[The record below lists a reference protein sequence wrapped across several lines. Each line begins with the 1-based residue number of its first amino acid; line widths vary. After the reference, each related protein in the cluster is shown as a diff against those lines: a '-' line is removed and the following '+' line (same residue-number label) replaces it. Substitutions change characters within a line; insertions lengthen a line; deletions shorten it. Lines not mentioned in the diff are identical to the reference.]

1 MGSMDDILRRSL
13 LFDFY
18 GELLTDHQKNI
29 YEAYHGEDLS
39 LGEIAT
45 EYGISR
51 QGVHDLVKR
60 TDQALEKYEAKL
72 HLVERFL
79 MARDQ
84 AEEIRKLAQSI
95 STDMALF
102 EDGKGS
108 ADYMRLERIIE
119 LTDRLVD
126 EL

>member
-29 YEAYHGEDLS
+29 YEASVSEDLS
-39 LGEIAT
+39 LSEIAAQ
-45 EYGISR
+45 EGISR
-51 QGVHDLVKR
+51 QGVHDLITR
-60 TDQALEKYEAKL
+60 TDKILENYEKKL

-79 MARDQ
+79 KMKDQVQEIQKTSLHARELCGGND
-84 AEEIRKLAQSI
+84 AQCQ
-95 STDMALF
+95 
-102 EDGKGS
+102 
-108 ADYMRLERIIE
+108 YLERIVE
-119 LTDRLVD
+119 LTDLLMD

>member
-29 YEAYHGEDLS
+29 YEASVSEDLS
-39 LGEIAT
+39 LSEIAAQ
-45 EYGISR
+45 EGISR
-51 QGVHDLVKR
+51 QGVHDLISR
-60 TDQALEKYEAKL
+60 TDKILENYEQKL

-79 MARDQ
+79 Q
-84 AEEIRKLAQSI
+84 TKKQVQEIRETSLLAC
-95 STDMALF
+95 
-102 EDGKGS
+102 GS
-108 ADYMRLERIIE
+108 CTENDNQRQYLERIVE
-119 LTDRLVD
+119 LTDQLMD

>member
-29 YEAYHGEDLS
+29 YEASVSEDLS
-39 LGEIAT
+39 LSEIAAQ
-45 EYGISR
+45 EGISR
-51 QGVHDLVKR
+51 QGVHDLINR
-60 TDQALEKYEAKL
+60 TDKILENYEQKL

-79 MARDQ
+79 Q
-84 AEEIRKLAQSI
+84 TKKQVQQIRETSLLACGFCTENDTQR
-95 STDMALF
+95 
-102 EDGKGS
+102 KH
-108 ADYMRLERIIE
+108 LERIIE
-119 LTDRLVD
+119 LTDQLMD

>member
-29 YEAYHGEDLS
+29 YEASVSEDLS
-39 LGEIAT
+39 LSEIAAQ
-45 EYGISR
+45 EGISR
-51 QGVHDLVKR
+51 QGVHDLITR
-60 TDQALEKYEAKL
+60 TDKILENYEKKL

-79 MARDQ
+79 QMKDQ
-84 AEEIRKLAQSI
+84 VQEIRDTSQHACGLCAENDSRRK
-95 STDMALF
+95 D
-102 EDGKGS
+102 
-108 ADYMRLERIIE
+108 LERIVE
-119 LTDRLVD
+119 LTDQLMD

>member
-29 YEAYHGEDLS
+29 YEASVSEDLS
-39 LGEIAT
+39 LSEIAAQ
-45 EYGISR
+45 EGISR
-51 QGVHDLVKR
+51 QGVHDLINR
-60 TDQALEKYEAKL
+60 TDKILENYEQKL

-79 MARDQ
+79 RTKNQ
-84 AEEIRKLAQSI
+84 IQEIREASLLACGLC
-95 STDMALF
+95 A
-102 EDGKGS
+102 ENS
-108 ADYMRLERIIE
+108 AQRQHLERIIG
-119 LTDRLVD
+119 LTDQLMD